1 MYRTEQCTWQCVGM
15 ALISPFL
22 PPGTINNVP
31 QPVLTAKTLSLR
43 PWTAGDTPVVFA
55 AHKDPAIALWHRRR
69 IEGLEESQA
78 VIAQWAGQWEKESG
92 ASWAVCDGKGLVV
105 GRAALS
111 RINLFE
117 GDGEVGYWTLPTARG
132 RGIASQAV
140 TALREWAFDAVGLKR
155 LQLTHSTRN
164 KASCRIAAK
173 TGFAFEG
180 IKRSAL
186 RHEDGW
192 HDMHLHAAVSATPS
206 G

>member
-1 MYRTEQCTWQCVGM
+1 M
-15 ALISPFL
+15 
-22 PPGTINNVP
+22 
-31 QPVLTAKTLSLR
+31 
-43 PWTAGDTPVVFA
+43 
-55 AHKDPAIALWHRRR
+55 
-69 IEGLEESQA
+69 
-78 VIAQWAGQWEKESG
+78 
-92 ASWAVCDGKGLVV
+92 V